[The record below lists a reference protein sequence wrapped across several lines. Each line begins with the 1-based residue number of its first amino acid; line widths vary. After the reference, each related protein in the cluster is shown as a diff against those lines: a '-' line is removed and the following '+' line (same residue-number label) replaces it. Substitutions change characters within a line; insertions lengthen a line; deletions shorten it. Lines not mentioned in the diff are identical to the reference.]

1 MILRHYPV
9 LVLWLILTASSPALA
24 QDSLKAAVAANFI
37 APFEE
42 LAEQYRVKTGIQ
54 VAATFSSSGKLYAQ
68 IINGAPYDI
77 FLSADEDR
85 PRKLAAQGHAQAPF
99 VYAVGRI
106 VLFTTRKDLCGA
118 RDWLGIVKRAD
129 VTRLAITNPETSPYG
144 AAARQA
150 LEQAGAWEALQPRL
164 VFPQDIV
171 QAFQYAGTGSVD
183 AGFCALSAAQSSKGR
198 QGCYLSV
205 PQAPAIVQAG
215 CVMAASPRR
224 AQAEGFAAFLA
235 SPEGLKIL
243 HRHGYTHD

>member
-1 MILRHYPV
+1 MMLRHCPLIALW
-9 LVLWLILTASSPALA
+9 LVLFAASPALA

-42 LAEQYRVKTGIQ
+42 LAEQYRVKTGIT

-85 PRKLAAQGHAQAPF
+85 PRRLAAQGHAQAPF
-99 VYAVGRI
+99 VYALGRV
-106 VLFTTRKDLCGA
+106 VLFTARKDLCGA
-118 RDWLGIVKRAD
+118 KDWLSIVKRED
-129 VTRLAITNPETSPYG
+129 VNRLAIANPETAPYG

-150 LEQAGAWEALQPRL
+150 LEQAGVWEALQPRL
-164 VFPQDIV
+164 VFPQDIA

-183 AGFCALSAAQSSKGR
+183 AGFCALSAALSSKGR
-198 QGCYLSV
+198 QGCYRSV

-215 CVMAASPRR
+215 CIMAASPRR
-224 AQAEGFAAFLA
+224 TQAESFAAFLV
-235 SPEGLKIL
+235 SPEGLKIIQ
-243 HRHGYTHD
+243 RHGYTHD